1 MRTKNRTKDS
11 INFNESK
18 VIDNTS
24 KKSENVNH
32 SINKYIENVYVMNKS
47 TASQYQKRLKI
58 FINFVEQ
65 EYKSKV
71 DNLLEDLRKNKMD
84 VYDVLARYAS
94 FLAYRGTLSSLSIK
108 NWMDTAKNFLE
119 FFDID
124 ISQKKFKMKVRLPKA
139 VRKNKDALTKDLIV
153 EILNA
158 FSDIRLKTYV
168 LLLAATGMRPTEAL
182 SIRMC
187 DLNLDSNSQD
197 TVFVRGEYTKTRTDR
212 NVFLTKEA
220 TKQLKTWI
228 EFKYRT
234 RRISHYHKDT
244 GDSISEYRTPLKN
257 DKDLVFSASSTT
269 ATISVYLKSLYSV
282 LERAF
287 VKTLDRMNMG
297 QREDSPGIKHRKITL
312 HSFRRWVKST
322 ISDLGH
328 SDYSEYFIGHAGST
342 YYRKSDKEKA
352 EIFRKIEPY
361 LTYTD
366 ITSLQRKGAEAESR
380 IEELETI
387 NLGLKQRNAAN
398 AEQIVGLR
406 EEIDNI
412 KSMMQNVL
420 ENVATTSDQQE
431 KDVMTKS
438 LLQSKLLEP
447 TSKDNI
453 IQS

>member
-1 MRTKNRTKDS
+1 LRAKNRIKDS
-11 INFNESK
+11 IIFNDSK
-18 VIDNTS
+18 IIETS
-24 KKSENVNH
+24 KKSENVNY
-32 SINKYIENVYVMNKS
+32 SISKYIENVYVMNKS

-58 FINFVEQ
+58 FVYFVEQ

-71 DNLLEDLRKNKMD
+71 DTLLEDLRKNKID

-94 FLAYRGTLSSLSIK
+94 FLAFRGSLSSLSIK

-124 ISQKKFKMKVRLPKA
+124 ISPKKFKMKVRLPKA
-139 VRKNKDALTKDLIV
+139 VRKSKYALTKESIV

-158 FSDIRLKTYV
+158 CSDIRLKTYV

-212 NVFLTKEA
+212 NVFLTKEV
-220 TKQLKTWI
+220 TKQLQTWI

-234 RRISHYHKDT
+234 RRISHYHEDT
-244 GDSISEYRTPLKN
+244 GNSISEYRTPLKN

-269 ATISVYLKSLYSV
+269 ATISIHLKSLYSV
-282 LERAF
+282 LGRAF

-328 SDYSEYFIGHAGST
+328 TDYSEYFIGHAGST

-352 EIFRKIEPY
+352 EIFKKIEPY
-361 LTYTD
+361 LTFLD
-366 ITSLQRKGAEAESR
+366 ITTLERKGADTQTR
-380 IEELETI
+380 IEELQFT
-387 NLGLKQRNAAN
+387 NQMLRQKDSMN
-398 AEQIVGLR
+398 AEAIASL
-406 EEIDNI
+406 
-412 KSMMQNVL
+412 
-420 ENVATTSDQQE
+420 SDQLMKVMQE
-431 KDVMTKS
+431 IEILKS
-438 LLQSKLLEP
+438 KR
-447 TSKDNI
+447 
-453 IQS
+453 

>member
-1 MRTKNRTKDS
+1 
-11 INFNESK
+11 
-18 VIDNTS
+18 
-24 KKSENVNH
+24 
-32 SINKYIENVYVMNKS
+32 
-47 TASQYQKRLKI
+47 
-58 FINFVEQ
+58 
-65 EYKSKV
+65 
-71 DNLLEDLRKNKMD
+71 
-84 VYDVLARYAS
+84 
-94 FLAYRGTLSSLSIK
+94 
-108 NWMDTAKNFLE
+108 MDTAKNFLE

-124 ISQKKFKMKVRLPKA
+124 ISPKKFKMKVRLPKA
-139 VRKNKDALTKDLIV
+139 VRKSKDALTKEIIV

-158 FSDIRLKTYV
+158 CSDIRLKTYL

-212 NVFLTKEA
+212 TVFLTKEV

-234 RRISHYHKDT
+234 RRISHYHEDT
-244 GDSISEYRTPLKN
+244 GDSVSEYRTPLKN
-257 DKDLVFSASSTT
+257 DRDLVFSASSTT

-282 LERAF
+282 LEKAF

-342 YYRKSDKEKA
+342 YYRRSAKEQS

-366 ITSLQRKGAEAESR
+366 ITSLQRKGAEAESK
-380 IEELETI
+380 IEELEML

-398 AEQIVGLR
+398 TEQIVSLR
-406 EEIDNI
+406 EEIDSV
-412 KSMMQNVL
+412 KSMMQNIL
-420 ENVATTSDQQE
+420 ENVSKTSDQQQ
-431 KDVMTKS
+431 KDVMAKS
-438 LLQSKLLEP
+438 LLQSKLLKPVSE
-447 TSKDNI
+447 TALHQTDNDF
-453 IQS
+453 

>member
-1 MRTKNRTKDS
+1 LRAKNRIKNS
-11 INFNESK
+11 IIFDDSK
-18 VIDNTS
+18 VVESQS
-24 KKSENVNH
+24 KKSENDNY
-32 SINKYIENVYVMNKS
+32 SIRKYIENVYVMNKS

-58 FINFVEQ
+58 FVNFVNQ
-65 EYKSKV
+65 EYKFKV
-71 DNLLEDLRKNKMD
+71 DTLLEDLRKNKMD

-94 FLAYRGTLSSLSIK
+94 FLVYRGTLSSLSIK

-124 ISQKKFKMKVRLPKA
+124 ISPKKFKMKVRLPKA
-139 VRKNKDALTKDLIV
+139 VRKSKEALTKELIV

-158 FSDIRLKTYV
+158 CSDIRLKTYV

-257 DKDLVFSASSTT
+257 DKDLVFSASFTT
-269 ATISVYLKSLYSV
+269 AMISVHLKSLYSV
-282 LERAF
+282 LEKAF

-312 HSFRRWVKST
+312 HSFRRWIKST

-328 SDYSEYFIGHAGST
+328 TDYSEYFIGHAGST
-342 YYRKSDKEKA
+342 YYRKADREKA
-352 EIFRKIEPY
+352 DIFRKIEPY
-361 LTYTD
+361 LTFLD
-366 ITSLQRKGAEAESR
+366 LAALERKGADTQTR
-380 IEELETI
+380 IEELQAT
-387 NLGLKQRNAAN
+387 NQMLRQKDSMNADAI
-398 AEQIVGLR
+398 ASL
-406 EEIDNI
+406 
-412 KSMMQNVL
+412 
-420 ENVATTSDQQE
+420 SDQLSKVMQE
-431 KDVMTKS
+431 IEVLKR
-438 LLQSKLLEP
+438 QPRE
-447 TSKDNI
+447 
-453 IQS
+453 